1 MEKQGKIL
9 QDNPFKVP
17 ESYFDEISRKIV
29 SATSGFSS
37 EVKKVSLYRKL
48 RPYMAIA
55 ASLALLVIIGY
66 AIIQFSNSDKQ
77 IASLSDINLEAFTE
91 IWINDIDIIKLEEDA
106 ASLVLFEE
114 GSGVDKKEIID
125 YLLLESID
133 FNDIYEQLL
142 Y

>member
-1 MEKQGKIL
+1 MEKQSKIL

-17 ESYFDEISRKIV
+17 ENYFKEVSRKIMT
-29 SATSGFSS
+29 ATSGFSP
-37 EVKKVSLYRKL
+37 EAKKISFYRKQ

-55 ASLALLVIIGY
+55 ASLALLLIIGY
-66 AIIQFSNSDKQ
+66 AVVQFGNSEKQ
-77 IASLSDINLEAFTE
+77 IASLSETDLEEFSE

-114 GSGVDKKEIID
+114 GSGVDKKEIIN
-125 YLLLESID
+125 YLLLENID